1 MQEHKLGVIL
11 FRGGASRQF
20 AAARSTYRVS
30 PRAHLMSR
38 REGSVKGSLITLLIP
53 TCKGVN
59 TAASAGLRARYAS
72 GAGRGRTAVCDTRE
86 RVSFRS
92 WEGQGLWNRSVD
104 RTAVSRRSERP
115 CAGLCAQVFCLCL
128 HGWMWVKLHAF
139 VPACK
144 CAFVITCVRMREI

>member
-59 TAASAGLRARYAS
+59 TAAFARSMPPVQGVAEPPSAIRENEYHFGHGKDKAS
-72 GAGRGRTAVCDTRE
+72 GT
-86 RVSFRS
+86 
-92 WEGQGLWNRSVD
+92 GL
-104 RTAVSRRSERP
+104 
-115 CAGLCAQVFCLCL
+115 
-128 HGWMWVKLHAF
+128 
-139 VPACK
+139 
-144 CAFVITCVRMREI
+144 